1 MTRGF
6 LQHHASQR
14 HVQDGGDVIP
24 EVGVHLDF
32 IFHRLVIH
40 HLEELR
46 HHWQTLQ
53 RAVWFYTV
61 GPFCIQKMGWKK
73 IIFCIIL
80 FQIFGCMLHFYFNKW
95 SQIDIYV
102 FSSFIPLENCA
113 LCFIQKRSRN
123 STWRVDAHYPRI
135 AIALQTIPFQHTFS
149 RKKNWRKF

>member
-1 MTRGF
+1 MDIFWGTMEYDEVF

-61 GPFCIQKMGWKK
+61 GPFCIQNF
-73 IIFCIIL
+73 FCIIL

-102 FSSFIPLENCA
+102 FSSFIQLENCS

-123 STWRVDAHYPRI
+123 STWRVDAHYPRT
-135 AIALQTIPFQHTFS
+135 AIALQTIPFQYTFS
-149 RKKNWRKF
+149 R

>member
-1 MTRGF
+1 MDIFWGTMEYNEVF

-53 RAVWFYTV
+53 RAVCLC
-61 GPFCIQKMGWKK
+61 PKK
-73 IIFCIIL
+73 VWMAGGVC
-80 FQIFGCMLHFYFNKW
+80 
-95 SQIDIYV
+95 SAR
-102 FSSFIPLENCA
+102 P
-113 LCFIQKRSRN
+113 
-123 STWRVDAHYPRI
+123 
-135 AIALQTIPFQHTFS
+135 QTMP
-149 RKKNWRKF
+149 

>member
-1 MTRGF
+1 MKFRKNMDIFWSTMEYDEVF

-14 HVQDGGDVIP
+14 HVQDSGDVIP

-61 GPFCIQKMGWKK
+61 GPFCIQK
-73 IIFCIIL
+73 
-80 FQIFGCMLHFYFNKW
+80 KW
-95 SQIDIYV
+95 GQ
-102 FSSFIPLENCA
+102 NCF
-113 LCFIQKRSRN
+113 L
-123 STWRVDAHYPRI
+123 
-135 AIALQTIPFQHTFS
+135 
-149 RKKNWRKF
+149 

>member
-1 MTRGF
+1 MREIQKKNMDIFWGTMEYDEVF

-32 IFHRLVIH
+32 IFHRSVIH

-61 GPFCIQKMGWKK
+61 HRMSIVVQNANQCSEIKVK
-73 IIFCIIL
+73 IMH
-80 FQIFGCMLHFYFNKW
+80 FG
-95 SQIDIYV
+95 
-102 FSSFIPLENCA
+102 
-113 LCFIQKRSRN
+113 
-123 STWRVDAHYPRI
+123 
-135 AIALQTIPFQHTFS
+135 
-149 RKKNWRKF
+149 

>member
-1 MTRGF
+1 MKPHRYLIFLGETSLCENIPQKRRKHWVKFRKNMDIFWGTMEYDEVF

-61 GPFCIQKMGWKK
+61 GPFCIQKKCN
-73 IIFCIIL
+73 FFLIL
-80 FQIFGCMLHFYFNKW
+80 FQIFGSMLQFHF
-95 SQIDIYV
+95 
-102 FSSFIPLENCA
+102 
-113 LCFIQKRSRN
+113 
-123 STWRVDAHYPRI
+123 
-135 AIALQTIPFQHTFS
+135 
-149 RKKNWRKF
+149 KKHLKLISM